1 MSLLILITAYG
12 YCLIYYFIE
21 RLEFSCEIYLQ
32 NCFII
37 ENNMLL
43 LSVYYFKKK
52 NGLKLDY
59 QGPLSLS
66 SKDNKEVMIQ
76 SKIKIKRAQ
85 ICEHTIQIQEF
96 LLA

>member
-1 MSLLILITAYG
+1 
-12 YCLIYYFIE
+12 
-21 RLEFSCEIYLQ
+21 
-32 NCFII
+32 
-37 ENNMLL
+37 MLL